1 MSRLS
6 PINEDSDREAG
17 KLLAETR
24 RQLGRVPNL
33 YRVLANSPVAL
44 KGYLQFR
51 ESLQSGRLSS
61 KLREQIAL
69 ITAEVNRCEYCVSAH
84 AFRGSKIG
92 ISDTELELN
101 RRGDSSDARVAA
113 TLALAADVARSRGA
127 VTDQAFGAARAAG
140 LDDEELAEV
149 IAHVALNFYS
159 NILNHFAQPELD
171 FPRTVLLN
179 D

>member
-6 PINEDSDREAG
+6 PMDEDPDTEAG

-33 YRVLANSPVAL
+33 YRVLANSAAAL

-61 KLREQIAL
+61 TLREQIAL
-69 ITAEVNRCEYCVSAH
+69 ITAEVNHCEYCVSAH

-92 ISDTELELN
+92 ISDTELQLN

-127 VTDQAFGAARAAG
+127 VTDQTLGAARAAG

-149 IAHVALNFYS
+149 IAHVALNLYS